1 VIPQLPTQASPR
13 AIVRSKWQTQ
23 RELFLSDLHCLSPVL
38 VRVHPAIGRDFLLF
52 GEPNDMHGRRV
63 PSLLQDL
70 HFSAASNFHI
80 GVSRGRR
87 IASSGKLAR
96 DFKPSKS
103 RHLGVR
109 KYRFGF
115 GITSKRNLSVRAAL
129 RFAHAFV
136 LRAHRKRPHGC
147 GASQDEHQFST
158 VECHAI
164 GLVLTAHPAVNL
176 SLTPHHHNAFDGS
189 DCLHGRAVSPP

>member
-1 VIPQLPTQASPR
+1 MAWHAVRAFDAAGPLISRSRGSCVRFASGSDPPTADPSFAARNR
-13 AIVRSKWQTQ
+13 AIKMANATRT
-23 RELFLSDLHCLSPVL
+23 FLSDLHCLSPVP

-136 LRAHRKRPHGC
+136 FARAPQTATRLRR
-147 GASQDEHQFST
+147 
-158 VECHAI
+158 
-164 GLVLTAHPAVNL
+164 
-176 SLTPHHHNAFDGS
+176 
-189 DCLHGRAVSPP
+189 